1 MIKKTFIISTWSIN
15 ELALVESGKKKPG
28 GMWMIY
34 DTYAKKT
41 KETKEDNY
49 GNECTF
55 ILQPISRFLLST
67 RLGLFLG
74 KVTYPISAMK

>member
-1 MIKKTFIISTWSIN
+1 MNWRLWSLEKKT
-15 ELALVESGKKKPG
+15 G

-49 GNECTF
+49 G
-55 ILQPISRFLLST
+55 Q
-67 RLGLFLG
+67 
-74 KVTYPISAMK
+74 